1 MKGDLL
7 KVLKIFISEFS
18 PWATI
23 VFAIAAFY
31 SWYEVIDSKKDEYVR
46 VPIIFSVLTVLFLIL
61 YLIYNKKFF
70 RKRRKQG

>member
-31 SWYEVIDSKKDEYVR
+31 SWYEVIDSKKYEFLR
-46 VPIIFSVLTVLFLIL
+46 VPITFSILAVLFLIV
-61 YLIYNKKFF
+61 LIYNKFF
-70 RKRRKQG
+70 RRRKKQG